1 MKISANPVQVAPVA
15 NNAPEFSGSTAT
27 RLVAENTPAGED
39 IGDPVAAT
47 DSDNGDTLT
56 YSLGGTDA
64 DSFGFVTTSGQLQ
77 TKDPLDYEDKQPYTV
92 TVSVHDGRDANGAA
106 NTAVDAT
113 ITVTVNLENVEEPGT
128 VTLSSAQP
136 LTGTA
141 FVASLTDPDGSVTSL
156 TWQWASSA
164 TSGGTFDDITGA
176 TSATYTPGAGD
187 LGKYL
192 QATATYTDGHDS
204 NKSAVAVSAKPT
216 NSVPVFSEATATRSV
231 AEDASISANVGTPV
245 TATDA
250 DTLAYT
256 LAGTDA
262 ASFRIVETSGQLQTE
277 TLLDYE
283 VRRSYEV
290 TVTVTD
296 TWGATATITVT
307 IAVTNV
313 EEPGSVTLSTVQP
326 QVGTEVTAELT
337 DPDGDPT
344 RVVWQWARATS
355 QSGNWTNI
363 SSGVDRGSY
372 TPVAADVGYYLR
384 AWATYEDPQ
393 GGSKSANVVSDN
405 PVQAAPAGNN
415 SAPVFSERTAA
426 RSVSENTATETSFG
440 TPVTASDVNSDTLT
454 YTLGGADAD
463 SFVIV
468 AASGQLRTKDPLDYE
483 SRSSYQVT
491 VTAADPSNASD
502 SIAVTITVTNEDEA
516 GAVELS
522 TVQPQV
528 GTALTAT
535 LDRPRRRSFRRR
547 LAVGG
552 KHYGFRPLYQR
563 QQRGGSGRLHA
574 GSRRLGPLPPGHGD
588 IYRPARLGQERACSF
603 VQPRAGSAGGQQH
616 TGVFRGNRHAFGE
629 GERRNWR
636 QRRHPDNRCRRRKR
650 PVNLLPGRWGGPL

>member
-1 MKISANPVQVAPVA
+1 M
-15 NNAPEFSGSTAT
+15 
-27 RLVAENTPAGED
+27 
-39 IGDPVAAT
+39 
-47 DSDNGDTLT
+47 
-56 YSLGGTDA
+56 
-64 DSFGFVTTSGQLQ
+64 
-77 TKDPLDYEDKQPYTV
+77 
-92 TVSVHDGRDANGAA
+92 
-106 NTAVDAT
+106 DAT
-113 ITVTVNLENVEEPGT
+113 ITVTINLSNVEEPGT

-192 QATATYTDGHDS
+192 QATATYSDGHGGP
-204 NKSAVAVSAKPT
+204 KSAVAVSAKPT
-216 NSVPVFSEATATRSV
+216 NSAPVFSETTATRSV
-231 AEDASISANVGTPV
+231 AEDASIGANVGAPV

-355 QSGNWTNI
+355 LSGNWTNI
-363 SSGVDRGSY
+363 SSGVDHASY
-372 TPVAADVGYYLR
+372 TPVAADVG
-384 AWATYEDPQ
+384 
-393 GGSKSANVVSDN
+393 
-405 PVQAAPAGNN
+405 
-415 SAPVFSERTAA
+415 
-426 RSVSENTATETSFG
+426 
-440 TPVTASDVNSDTLT
+440 
-454 YTLGGADAD
+454 
-463 SFVIV
+463 
-468 AASGQLRTKDPLDYE
+468 
-483 SRSSYQVT
+483 
-491 VTAADPSNASD
+491 
-502 SIAVTITVTNEDEA
+502 
-516 GAVELS
+516 
-522 TVQPQV
+522 
-528 GTALTAT
+528 
-535 LDRPRRRSFRRR
+535 
-547 LAVGG
+547 
-552 KHYGFRPLYQR
+552 
-563 QQRGGSGRLHA
+563 
-574 GSRRLGPLPPGHGD
+574 
-588 IYRPARLGQERACSF
+588 
-603 VQPRAGSAGGQQH
+603 
-616 TGVFRGNRHAFGE
+616 
-629 GERRNWR
+629 
-636 QRRHPDNRCRRRKR
+636 
-650 PVNLLPGRWGGPL
+650 